1 MSLRLCPRNRWLV
14 VTVENYIQRHDPISF
29 YNYIFPIS
37 KKISAFAKFCVEK
50 WVEVSFLFPYRED
63 FGDEVMDQRF

>member
-1 MSLRLCPRNRWLV
+1 MVGSYCGKLYTAARPNFILQLW
-14 VTVENYIQRHDPISF
+14 
-29 YNYIFPIS
+29 YIFPIS